1 MNELMQFVVRH
12 RWTLDAA
19 FAKVPVAAADQE
31 ALRDIV
37 NTELDDLEEHNCA
50 VYNLRETRL
59 ENGLPP
65 AGAGNTYG
73 C

>member
-1 MNELMQFVVRH
+1 MNELMQLVVRH

-19 FAKVPVAAADQE
+19 FAEVPVAAADQE

-37 NTELDDLEEHNCA
+37 NTELDHLEKHNCA
-50 VYNLRETRL
+50 VYNLTRNTTR
-59 ENGLPP
+59 NGLPR